1 MSPTNARKGSID
13 MFMDASM
20 IHSIP
25 AATYKAGEF
34 GMINR
39 AMAALIAPIRKYG
52 ILRPKRPHAFSPMEP
67 LIVCTTRPVNGA
79 PTPNIVS
86 TSTFV
91 Q

>member
-25 AATYKAGEF
+25 AATHKAGEF

-39 AMAALIAPIRKYG
+39 AMEAMIAPIRKYG
-52 ILRPKRPHAFSPMEP
+52 LLRPKRPHVLSLM
-67 LIVCTTRPVNGA
+67 
-79 PTPNIVS
+79 
-86 TSTFV
+86 
-91 Q
+91 